1 MNSLGNRLQDG
12 ELQAESLLGSALE
25 NKTWR
30 TVRETIRQRERLKC
44 DIVSDISADL
54 HRELWSWDDSS

>member
-25 NKTWR
+25 NKEKLSGR
-30 TVRETIRQRERLKC
+30 GRG
-44 DIVSDISADL
+44 
-54 HRELWSWDDSS
+54 